1 MSLANPSYQQL
12 YPVIKKLIEKQ
23 NFFERALLNS
33 RVKKAIDYS
42 RHYRPDIRCPVEPGD
57 IIMVEP
63 EASFGAYEIRT
74 EQMPSTITYQKLSL
88 LAPNFSQ
95 SLGPLAAAPGTI
107 TTQMTNLDLDIEQ
120 IGIYKIVP
128 EDFGYILRFNQPTS
142 IVRFSSK
149 LGAWNMSGAD
159 INPSNHKISPALIPE
174 MMVFED
180 RTPITMTAI
189 STDPNTTNNYYVRAG
204 VYGFQLPIRKMPR
217 GSTIS
222 RGDPRIVMNMWVG
235 VPYK

>member
-1 MSLANPSYQQL
+1 MSVSPSYQQL
-12 YPVIKKLIEKQ
+12 LPVLKRVIEKQ
-23 NFFERALLNS
+23 NFFEKALLNS
-33 RVKKAIDYS
+33 KVKKAIDYG
-42 RHYRPDIRCPVEPGD
+42 RHYRPDVRCPVEPGD
-57 IIMVEP
+57 VILIEP

-74 EQMPSTITYQKLSL
+74 EQMPSTVTYQKLSL

-95 SLGPLAAAPGTI
+95 SLGPLAAAPGII
-107 TTQMTNLDLDIEQ
+107 TTQMTQLDLDIEQ
-120 IGIYKIVP
+120 IAFYKIVP

-149 LGAWNMSGAD
+149 LGAWNMAGAD
-159 INPSNHKISPALIPE
+159 LNPHGEKIYPALVPE

-189 STDPNTTNNYYVRAG
+189 STDPNTTNNYYVRVG
-204 VYGFQLPIRKMPR
+204 VYGFQLPIRKLPR
-217 GSTIS
+217 GTTIT

>member
-1 MSLANPSYQQL
+1 VSVIPSPSYQQL
-12 YPVIKKLIEKQ
+12 LPVLKKVIEKQ
-23 NFFERALLNS
+23 NFFEKALLNS
-33 RVKKAIDYS
+33 KVKKAIDYS

-57 IIMVEP
+57 VIMIEP

-74 EQMPSTITYQKLSL
+74 EQMPQTITYQKLSL
-88 LAPNFSQ
+88 LAPNFAE
-95 SLGPLAAAPGTI
+95 SLGPLAAAPGTK
-107 TTQMTNLDLDIEQ
+107 TTQMTQLDLDI
-120 IGIYKIVP
+120 
-128 EDFGYILRFNQPTS
+128 NQPTS

-149 LGAWNMSGAD
+149 LGAWNMAGAD
-159 INPSNHKISPALIPE
+159 INPSHKSVPPALIPE

-189 STDPNTTNNYYVRAG
+189 STDPNTANNYYVRAG
-204 VYGFQLPIRKMPR
+204 VYGFQLPIRKLPK